1 MDKSELDKISS
12 DITDIAMGRF
22 VQEYHRNYEKFLN
35 DYTADTAGVKAI
47 NESLPVLVHAIVE
60 KLVDKLS

>member
-1 MDKSELDKISS
+1 MNKDELDKISS

-22 VQEYHRNYEKFLN
+22 VQEYYKNYEKFLN
-35 DYTADTAGVKAI
+35 DYTADIAGVKAI
-47 NESLPVLVHAIVE
+47 NESLPVLVHTLVE